1 MNPQVKCPWL
11 FHENWVEIGL
21 VANKKNNNRSSPIF
35 IHFPWESCVLWAIR
49 PGQLQP
55 LRPEVWQGHPE
66 PLVLFGMPFMGSCW
80 VLKSIEIQPQPSLW
94 TNFDRHFSPDVNV
107 TPQSRQGTD
116 REMTLAYV
124 DILDYCKAPEASLGP
139 GNWPPLPSSAPSAPL
154 QNWVIKPQ
162 LPMLIAVAGDGE
174 YTAPCPGVRGSAAE
188 LGAEEWA
195 PRVSYRTWLVRRL
208 DISRSIF
215 DHVSVGL
222 KPQSRP
228 SRINPGG

>member
-94 TNFDRHFSPDVNV
+94 TNFWSSFQSWCQRDTAKSTRHWSWDDLGICPTSSTIARLQRRVWDLE
-107 TPQSRQGTD
+107 TD
-116 REMTLAYV
+116 HR
-124 DILDYCKAPEASLGP
+124 
-139 GNWPPLPSSAPSAPL
+139 LPSSAPSAT
-154 QNWVIKPQ
+154 V
-162 LPMLIAVAGDGE
+162 
-174 YTAPCPGVRGSAAE
+174 AE
-188 LGAEEWA
+188 LGHQTSTSDAHRRGGRWGVHCSV
-195 PRVSYRTWLVRRL
+195 PRGSGFRCRTWGWRMG
-208 DISRSIF
+208 SE
-215 DHVSVGL
+215 G
-222 KPQSRP
+222 
-228 SRINPGG
+228 